1 MTNQL
6 QNGFTALSDPT
17 RRAVFERLSRRA
29 KPVGALA
36 KGLPVSRPA
45 VSQHLKVLQAAK
57 LVFCSDPPGVRG
69 PDGEIA
75 SEVSAATLTDWMASG
90 VVSGGM
96 IPKAEACLSALRAG
110 VRRVTISDGRTP
122 HALLVELL
130 TPAGVGTMVVP

>member
-1 MTNQL
+1 
-6 QNGFTALSDPT
+6 
-17 RRAVFERLSRRA
+17 
-29 KPVGALA
+29 
-36 KGLPVSRPA
+36 
-45 VSQHLKVLQAAK
+45 
-57 LVFCSDPPGVRG
+57 
-69 PDGEIA
+69 
-75 SEVSAATLTDWMASG
+75 MASG